1 MWALLSLIDAS
12 AERADESTQPI
23 FSTRKGRAKWYG
35 PGRGLTWW
43 GARAQQQSP
52 HHRARITQRGVGG
65 PAREPSVRSPPG
77 SNRLNAADA
86 PPPPN
91 ESSRLT
97 EIYDDY
103 LDAHTDDP
111 PPMPAAPPPQDR
123 VVTWVRT
130 NAAPA
135 TGLARPTL
143 SEPTTYAPSS
153 TQAAY
158 EEEEE
163 EYASG
168 EHHDAPF
175 DLIKIRVKLHND
187 DDVRWMAL
195 VPETPFEEFMEKVTG
210 KLNTEIN
217 GLMLKF
223 KDEDGV
229 RVSLRDESDYELA
242 IETARESAKGKPE
255 GKLEV

>member
-1 MWALLSLIDAS
+1 
-12 AERADESTQPI
+12 
-23 FSTRKGRAKWYG
+23 
-35 PGRGLTWW
+35 
-43 GARAQQQSP
+43 
-52 HHRARITQRGVGG
+52 
-65 PAREPSVRSPPG
+65 
-77 SNRLNAADA
+77 
-86 PPPPN
+86 
-91 ESSRLT
+91 
-97 EIYDDY
+97 
-103 LDAHTDDP
+103 
-111 PPMPAAPPPQDR
+111 MPAAPPPQDR
-123 VVTWVRT
+123 VGTWART

-153 TQAAY
+153 YGGGSMRRRLTRRTTTRRTQAAY